1 MKNRRF
7 QGFSVTVVSLLL
19 ELGGFC
25 SPMIR
30 PVKASTGRMSRG
42 PPLRAMATV
51 GGGGSNPARNRRRS
65 TGFEG

>member
-1 MKNRRF
+1 M
-7 QGFSVTVVSLLL
+7 
-19 ELGGFC
+19 
-25 SPMIR
+25 MR